1 MSLVQDVKMT
11 ELTRDV
17 NSTTS
22 TLISG
27 LKFQTSMLVDTT
39 IQVAP
44 SKIDSY
50 MSSAVLHN
58 QVASTATP
66 LNVMTLKTAP
76 RTGQSSICHLH
87 SSQRDRVLEFPK
99 LPMKK
104 SSSSEDSQA
113 NSCVNATFTILVR
126 TLCKK
131 QSISPTSTFLLS
143 KCQQCLTNP
152 PVRTKLSLQI
162 GKANV
167 SSSMNTT
174 ADSRASRI
182 CATSR
187 WTESE
192 ISNHYRS
199 IEPTQH

>member
-1 MSLVQDVKMT
+1 MT

-17 NSTTS
+17 SNTTS

-27 LKFQTSMLVDTT
+27 LKFQTSMLADTT

-50 MSSAVLHN
+50 MSSAVLLS

-87 SSQRDRVLEFPK
+87 SSLRDRVLVFPK

-104 SSSSEDSQA
+104 SSSSEDFQA
-113 NSCVNATFTILVR
+113 NSCVNATSITLVR

-131 QSISPTSTFLLS
+131 QSISPTSTFLHS
-143 KCQQCLTNP
+143 KCQQCLTSP
-152 PVRTKLSLQI
+152 PVKTKLSLQI

-167 SSSMNTT
+167 SSSMSTT

-182 CATSR
+182 CAIFR
-187 WTESE
+187 
-192 ISNHYRS
+192 
-199 IEPTQH
+199 